1 MPLED
6 IVQLSNV
13 LGTNAW
19 LCVPHT
25 ASDEWVL
32 NFARLIKTTLRP
44 DVKIYIEWSNEVW
57 NRGFDV
63 YAYAVAQVGVCA
75 CVCVCVR
82 ARLLSKHM
90 QCSSYIC

>member
-1 MPLED
+1 MNNIDRPQLKQAAMPLED

-32 NFARLIKTTLRP
+32 NFARLLKSTLRP
-44 DVKIYIEWSNEVW
+44 DVKIYIEWSNEAW
-57 NRGFDV
+57 NTGFPV
-63 YAYAVAQVGVCA
+63 YRYSVAQVC
-75 CVCVCVR
+75 
-82 ARLLSKHM
+82 
-90 QCSSYIC
+90 